1 MPVIG
6 ILIQMSWEAYMMAN
20 GDINMKYTYPI
31 YLVLDILFFV
41 PQLCCLC
48 AFVMYKNEDR
58 KIRRSFLPMA
68 SLIMIGFSLVYLF

>member
-41 PQLCCLC
+41 PQLFCLC

-68 SLIMIGFSLVYLF
+68 SLMMIGFSLVYLF